1 MRSKVLLAFD
11 FDHTLIEANAD
22 VRVQDL
28 SPEPI
33 PKYIKAI
40 YSKQGWNE
48 YMGAIFAH
56 LHSKGVKPDH
66 ILTCMK
72 GIPLVH
78 GMEKFLTSLSMEEF
92 EVIIISDANSVF
104 IDCILENTGLNK
116 LVSKVYTNPAWFD
129 GEGCLQIKYYHHQ
142 DWCDLSTVNLC
153 KGHIL
158 NEHHSEALK
167 NGLEYSTIVYIGDGS
182 NDLCPSLKL
191 RSNDI
196 CFARNGYSLVKKI
209 EELPANE
216 MQARVI
222 RWNDALD
229 IAEGLSH
236 LCEAKKSSGAAKWN
250 FLW

>member
-11 FDHTLIEANAD
+11 FNHTLIEANSD

-33 PKYIKAI
+33 PKRINAI
-40 YSKQGWNE
+40 YGRQGWNK

-78 GMEKFLTSLSMEEF
+78 GMEKFITSLSMEEF
-92 EVIIISDANSVF
+92 EVIVISDANSVF
-104 IDCILENTGLNK
+104 IDCILENSGLNK
-116 LVSKVYTNPAWFD
+116 LVSNVYTNPAWFD
-129 GEGCLQIKYYHHQ
+129 SDGCLRIKHYHHQ
-142 DWCDLSTVNLC
+142 DWCSSSTTSLC

-158 NEHHSEALK
+158 NAHHSEALK

-196 CFARNGYSLVKKI
+196 CFARNGYTLLKKI
-209 EELPANE
+209 DKLPANE

-229 IAEGLSH
+229 IAEGLFDFFDG
-236 LCEAKKSSGAAKWN
+236 ETSSDATN
-250 FLW
+250 